1 METSEA
7 YICIISSLEREN
19 ETIDDPHDYDS
30 ETAISSSL
38 MQLFSA
44 YLRIIVIESLPLME

>member
-1 METSEA
+1 LETSEA